1 LIGAPT
7 PLAEMG
13 DINTESEFTNC
24 GEMLGRE
31 NEM

>member
-1 LIGAPT
+1 LIAALT
-7 PLAEMG
+7 PSAEMG
-13 DINTESEFTNC
+13 DINTKSEFTNC